1 MKKKIAKKLTL
12 SKETL
17 QNLTID
23 ELDKELREV
32 AAGGNKEA
40 TVDGCS
46 AACSAPC

>member
-1 MKKKIAKKLTL
+1 MKKKIAKKLAL

-17 QNLTID
+17 QNLTTG

-32 AAGGNKEA
+32 AAGNAAG